1 MQNRMAQFPF
11 QLLVKRSGSENQPE
25 SLLCTALLRA
35 VPGRRAVYD
44 ATLNGKNIIVKVFS
58 HKIRA
63 KHHLKKEWC
72 GLNLLDS
79 KGLNVPKTLF
89 YGQTQDGQ
97 QVIAMEKITESA
109 TILDVLGKTTNESE
123 KLDLLILVCK
133 ELARQHDKGV
143 FQKDLHLGN
152 FLLSPVRN
160 STGRIPEAAAEKE
173 NTSNGVRGDKV
184 FMLDPSQIRF
194 SHRELNKRK
203 SISQLARLIGY
214 LPTNDTVS
222 VARLCEEYF
231 KVRGW
236 RFGKP
241 DELLLQKQFI
251 THKEKTVGRAL
262 KKCLRT
268 SKRYLRVKSGKYL
281 AVFDRSFYKEAEL
294 LDFIEQIDVLM
305 SKGQILKDGH
315 TCFVSRVKWDDKD
328 IVIKRYNH
336 KGFIHSLR
344 HTIKGSRAKRGWL
357 YGHRLRMLDIATP
370 KPLVYIEQYSGPLV
384 WKSYLVTEYVRGQK
398 LYDFLRDTNVAEED
412 RSAAAQK
419 IAELLDKLS
428 KHRITHGDLKHS
440 NILIKNNGPV
450 LTDLDGMKMHKW
462 NWTCNLRL
470 AKDVNRFTKRD

>member
-1 MQNRMAQFPF
+1 MTQLPF
-11 QLLVKRSGSENQPE
+11 QLLIKRSGSEKQTE

-35 VPGRRAVYD
+35 IPGRRAVYD
-44 ATLNGKNIIVKVFS
+44 ATWNGKYIIVKVFS
-58 HKIRA
+58 HKISARR
-63 KHHLKKEWC
+63 HLKKEWR
-72 GLNLLDS
+72 GLNLLHS
-79 KGLNVPKTLF
+79 KGLNVPKVLF

-97 QVIAMEKITESA
+97 QVIAIEKITESA
-109 TILDVLGKTTNESE
+109 TVLDALGKIANESE

-133 ELARQHDKGV
+133 ELARQHDKGI

-152 FLLSPVRN
+152 FLLRC
-160 STGRIPEAAAEKE
+160 
-173 NTSNGVRGDKV
+173 DKV
-184 FMLDPSQIRF
+184 FMLDPGQIRF

-222 VARLCEEYF
+222 VAKLCEEYF

-251 THKEKTVGRAL
+251 AHKEKAVRRAL

-305 SKGQILKDGH
+305 SKGQVLKNGH

-384 WKSYLVTEYVRGQK
+384 WKSYLVTEYVRGRN
-398 LYDFLRDTNVAEED
+398 LYNFLQDTNVFEED

-428 KHRITHGDLKHS
+428 KHRITHGDLKHT
-440 NILIKNNGPV
+440 NILVTDNGPV
-450 LTDLDGMKMHKW
+450 LTDLDGMKTHKW
-462 NWTCNLRL
+462 NWTCK
-470 AKDVNRFTKRD
+470 AKQTKDWERFIS

>member
-11 QLLVKRSGSENQPE
+11 QLLVKRSGSQNQTE

-35 VPGRRAVYD
+35 IPGRRAVYD
-44 ATLNGKNIIVKVFS
+44 ATWNGKNIIVKVFS
-58 HKIRA
+58 HKISARR
-63 KHHLKKEWC
+63 HLKKERR
-72 GLNLLDS
+72 GLNLLHS
-79 KGLNVPKTLF
+79 KGLNVPKVLF
-89 YGQTQDGQ
+89 YGQTQGGQ
-97 QVIAMEKITESA
+97 QVIAIEKITESA
-109 TILDVLGKTTNESE
+109 TVLDVLGKTANESE

-133 ELARQHDKGV
+133 ELARQHDKGI

-152 FLLSPVRN
+152 FLL
-160 STGRIPEAAAEKE
+160 
-173 NTSNGVRGDKV
+173 RGDKV
-184 FMLDPSQIRF
+184 FMLDAGQIRF
-194 SHRELNKRK
+194 SHREMNKRK

-222 VARLCEEYF
+222 VAKLCEEYF

-236 RFGKP
+236 RFVKP

-251 THKEKTVGRAL
+251 AHKEKAVRSAL

-305 SKGQILKDGH
+305 SKGQVLKNGH

-344 HTIKGSRAKRGWL
+344 HTIKGSRAKRVWL

-398 LYDFLRDTNVAEED
+398 LYDFLRDANVAEED

-440 NILIKNNGPV
+440 NILITNNGPV
-450 LTDLDGMKMHKW
+450 LTDLDGMKTHKW
-462 NWTCNLRL
+462 NWTCR
-470 AKDVNRFTKRD
+470 AKQTRDWEHFIS